1 MKPSAS
7 IGAASVQAA
16 LVSPKPDQ
24 ILLSRANLKAL
35 GIKFSNTQL
44 LRLEAAKR
52 FPRRLRLSGASVCWD
67 RDEVMAWIEAR
78 KDERAGWHYADPY

>member
-1 MKPSAS
+1 MKPSTPTDEAPE
-7 IGAASVQAA
+7 QAA
-16 LVSPKPDQ
+16 LVPPKPNQ
-24 ILLSRANLKAL
+24 ILLSRANLKSL

-67 RDEVMAWIEAR
+67 RDEIMAWIEAR